1 MTETE
6 NQDLRREMADIIE
19 SLEEAMRHVREGDFK
34 SASILW
40 SNGKKQAD
48 IVNIKLVKAQRF
60 NQNQEENQNEK
71 Q

>member
-6 NQDLRREMADIIE
+6 NQDLRQEMADIIE
-19 SLEEAMRHVREGDFK
+19 SLEEAMRHAREGDFK

-60 NQNQEENQNEK
+60 NQNQEEKQNEK